1 MFDVIVGAGRWVLGT
16 RLQLKGSEVPVTWRV
31 SQLGYRIKY
40 PVLYRN
46 HEIEQQFIAN
56 LF

>member
-40 PVLYRN
+40 PVLDRN
-46 HEIEQQFIAN
+46 HEIEE
-56 LF
+56 